1 MTTEIVRTNAAK
13 CAVYGDIEPCDIVPT
28 AKTWSDVEAEPRVD
42 TSDLE
47 PCEIVPTAKTWSDV
61 EREQTRR
68 HAAQHR
74 VTPIVGR
81 VRARRRG
88 CVVRCRREHRRRSAR
103 TATDDDGPGEPAGLC
118 SRQFAWEAA

>member
-47 PCEIVPTAKTWSDV
+47 PCDIVPTAKTWSDV

-68 HAAQHR
+68 HAAQSHADR
-74 VTPIVGR
+74 RP
-81 VRARRRG
+81 RAR
-88 CVVRCRREHRRRSAR
+88 A
-103 TATDDDGPGEPAGLC
+103 PPWLC
-118 SRQFAWEAA
+118 GSVSP